1 MASHVGRAK
10 TSTEIFEEHN
20 ALQARVGDLE
30 DAIALIRR
38 ETEHGL
44 RHPEACVLALCR
56 IDTVARGVTTPLP
69 IEAPPMSS
77 IRAKTIA
84 RSR

>member
-1 MASHVGRAK
+1 MPSHVGRAK
-10 TSTEIFEEHN
+10 TSTEIFEAHN
-20 ALQARVGDLE
+20 ALQSRVDDLE
-30 DAIALIRR
+30 EAIALIRR

-56 IDTVARGVTTPLP
+56 IDTVARGVSRPP
-69 IEAPPMSS
+69 PVEAPPISS
-77 IRAKTIA
+77 TRAKAIT